1 MADRELIAATL
12 AAAFIRPLDMALAG
26 GQTNAGVYAKAA
38 VEAVDIYN
46 AILAELAARQQS
58 STPS

>member
-26 GQTNAGVYAKAA
+26 GESTAGIYARAA
-38 VEAVDIYN
+38 VDAVDIYD
-46 AILAELAARQQS
+46 AILAELAARQ
-58 STPS
+58 PSKPS

>member
-26 GQTNAGVYAKAA
+26 GESTAGIYARVA
-38 VEAVDIYN
+38 VEAVDIYD
-46 AILAELAARQQS
+46 AIVAELTARQS
-58 STPS
+58 SKPS

>member
-26 GQTNAGVYAKAA
+26 GESTGSIFATAA
-38 VEAVDIYN
+38 TMAVDIYD
-46 AILAELAARQQS
+46 AILAELIARRAS
-58 STPS
+58 DRS

>member
-26 GQTNAGVYAKAA
+26 GESTAGIYARVA
-38 VEAVDIYN
+38 VDAVDIYD
-46 AILAELAARQQS
+46 AILTELAARQS
-58 STPS
+58 SKPS

>member
-26 GQTNAGVYAKAA
+26 GESTAGIYARVA
-38 VEAVDIYN
+38 VEAVDIYD
-46 AILAELAARQQS
+46 AIVAELTARQS
-58 STPS
+58 SKTS